1 MANRLEVE
9 IGAKIK
15 DFEDKILKSIR
26 LTDQLRDRNKDLAKS
41 FKNNKITSKE
51 YYSQMAANKNRIS
64 KITKASNTYQKSIHS
79 LSGGMNVASKSIGD
93 GSSAMLAFSRTVQD
107 APFGMMGISN
117 NITNLTEQFG
127 ALKKRTGSAGGALKA
142 MLRDLSGFGGITL
155 AISLATS
162 AWLMFGDKIMGT
174 KDKVKSLKEE
184 QEKLTESLE
193 NYVLGLGAVEQANLK
208 GDKSAAKKIVKLNL
222 LKKQIEDT
230 TLSNDKRLE
239 GVNELRKIYPAY
251 LKNISDEKALNG
263 GLKTT
268 YDELTTSIMQRSKAT
283 ASMDMMVD
291 NQKKLITLESQL
303 TAEQLK
309 QTELSQKASK
319 LEAIAI
325 DLIANGAKRTETATT
340 KANTAR
346 NKANKSLEETI
357 RLQGE
362 ISKLTQQNVD
372 LSVNIKDVGGI
383 ADAIVPTNTS
393 SEVQK
398 RVDLV
403 GKGLSNSVKGI
414 QDLITNNPL
423 DLSKAIPVDKV
434 NEAFNVNMNAVLLN
448 AQMKAL
454 QFTEGIKQT
463 LGSSFSNTFSQ
474 LGESLGNGL
483 RDVDSVIVGG
493 LGSLL
498 SSMGDY
504 LIQAGTAAVL
514 AGTITKLFGS
524 IQGIG
529 AGLAAIAGG
538 VLLKGIGSSISNFG
552 GAGNGGGN
560 SSNAG
565 SSSSSSGSTSFS
577 GGATASNSG
586 GTYVFEIAGT
596 KLVGVLKNTLD
607 RNKNLG
613 GTLSIT

>member
-9 IGAKIK
+9 IGAEIKELQKKLADAQKNLSSFDKKAASNMGKFSKSTKIA
-15 DFEDKILKSIR
+15 
-26 LTDQLRDRNKDLAKS
+26 TKDLKK
-41 FKNNKITSKE
+41 FDKG
-51 YYSQMAANKNRIS
+51 AAN
-64 KITKASNTYQKSIHS
+64 
-79 LSGGMNVASKSIGD
+79 

-127 ALKKRTGSAGGALKA
+127 ALKTRTGSAGGALKA

-193 NYVLGLGAVEQANLK
+193 NYVLGLETVEQANLK

-230 TLSNDKRLE
+230 TLSNDKRLD
-239 GVNELRKIYPAY
+239 GVNELRKIYPSY
-251 LKNISDEKALNG
+251 LKNITDEKALNG

-268 YDELTTSIMQRSKAT
+268 YDQLTTSIMQRAKAT

-303 TAEQLK
+303 TKELEK
-309 QTELSQKASK
+309 QEIARRANESNAKQAKNYKLASTELKAYGLAFIES
-319 LEAIAI
+319 
-325 DLIANGAKRTETATT
+325 
-340 KANTAR
+340 
-346 NKANKSLEETI
+346 NKIYNKSLEDTK

-362 ISKLTQQNVD
+362 ISKITKQNVD

-393 SEVQK
+393 DKVRK
-398 RVDLV
+398 TVTAV
-403 GKGLSNSVKGI
+403 GVGLSNSLNGI
-414 QDLITNNPL
+414 QDLITTNPL
-423 DLSKAIPVDKV
+423 DLSQAIPVDTV

-463 LGSSFSNTFSQ
+463 LGSSFANTFSQ

-483 RDVDSVIVGG
+483 KGVDSIIVGG

-524 IQGIG
+524 IAGVG
-529 AGLAAIAGG
+529 AGFAAIAGG
-538 VLLKGIGSSISNFG
+538 VLLKGLGSSISNFG
-552 GAGNGGGN
+552 GAGGGGGN
-560 SSNAG
+560 TSNAG
-565 SSSSSSGSTSFS
+565 SSSSSSGSSSFS
-577 GGATASNSG
+577 GGASASNSG

>member
-9 IGAKIK
+9 IGADIK
-15 DFEDKILKSIR
+15 EMQKKLGDVQKSLSSFDKKAASNMGKFSKS
-26 LTDQLRDRNKDLAKS
+26 TKTATKDLKK
-41 FKNNKITSKE
+41 FDKG
-51 YYSQMAANKNRIS
+51 AAS
-64 KITKASNTYQKSIHS
+64 
-79 LSGGMNVASKSIGD
+79 

-127 ALKKRTGSAGGALKA
+127 ALKARTGSAGGALKA

-184 QEKLTESLE
+184 QDKLNESLE
-193 NYVLGLGAVEQANLK
+193 NYVLGLETVEQANLK
-208 GDKSAAKKIVKLNL
+208 GQQSATKELTRLRL
-222 LKKQIEDT
+222 LKNQVENG
-230 TLSNDKRLE
+230 TLSLNKRKGAIE
-239 GVNELRKIYPAY
+239 ELRKKYPEY
-251 LKNISDEKALNG
+251 LKNMSDEKMLNG
-263 GLKTT
+263 GLATT
-268 YDELTTSIMQRSKAT
+268 YNTLTTSILKRAKAT
-283 ASMDMMVD
+283 ASMNAIVK
-291 NQKKLITLESQL
+291 NS
-303 TAEQLK
+303 EQLLVLEDKLLVK
-309 QTELSQKASK
+309 QQELKKEQDRVNLSLAQTTKLAGNNPYAGLAKSGAVAGSK
-319 LEAIAI
+319 LEELKETVKSLKTQVTTLQLSNI
-325 DLIANGAKRTETATT
+325 DLEKNIY
-340 KANTAR
+340 
-346 NKANKSLEETI
+346 
-357 RLQGE
+357 
-362 ISKLTQQNVD
+362 SK
-372 LSVNIKDVGGI
+372 GGLFE
-383 ADAIVPTNTS
+383 DGNCGNDDGKLR
-393 SEVQK
+393 K
-398 RVDLV
+398 RVEAV
-403 GKGLSNSVKGI
+403 GTGLSNSLNGI
-414 QDLITNNPL
+414 QDLITTNPL
-423 DLSKAIPVDKV
+423 DLSQAIPVESV
-434 NEAFNVNMNAVLLN
+434 NEAFNENMNAVLLN

-463 LGSSFSNTFSQ
+463 LGSSFANTFSQ

-483 RDVDSVIVGG
+483 RDVDSIIVGG

-524 IQGIG
+524 IAGIG
-529 AGLAAIAGG
+529 AGFAAIAGG

-552 GAGNGGGN
+552 GAGGGGGN
-560 SSNAG
+560 TSNAG
-565 SSSSSSGSTSFS
+565 TSNTSSGSTSFS
-577 GGATASNSG
+577 GGATATNSG

>member
-9 IGAKIK
+9 IGADIK
-15 DFEDKILKSIR
+15 EMQKKLGDVQKSLSSFDKKAASNMGKFSKS
-26 LTDQLRDRNKDLAKS
+26 TKTATKDLKK
-41 FKNNKITSKE
+41 FDKG
-51 YYSQMAANKNRIS
+51 AAS
-64 KITKASNTYQKSIHS
+64 
-79 LSGGMNVASKSIGD
+79 

-127 ALKKRTGSAGGALKA
+127 ALKARTGSAGGALKA

-184 QEKLTESLE
+184 QDKLNESLD
-193 NYVLGLGAVEQANLK
+193 NYVLGLETVEQANLK
-208 GDKSAAKKIVKLNL
+208 GQQSATKELTRLRL
-222 LKKQIEDT
+222 LKNQVENG
-230 TLSNDKRLE
+230 TLSLNKRKGAIE
-239 GVNELRKIYPAY
+239 ELRKKYPEY
-251 LKNISDEKALNG
+251 LKNMSDEKMLNG
-263 GLKTT
+263 GLATT
-268 YDELTTSIMQRSKAT
+268 YNTLTTSILKRAKAT
-283 ASMDMMVD
+283 ASMNAIVK
-291 NQKKLITLESQL
+291 NS
-303 TAEQLK
+303 EQLLVLEDKLLVK
-309 QTELSQKASK
+309 QQELIKEQDRVNLSLAQTTKLAGNNPYAGLAKSGAVAGSK
-319 LEAIAI
+319 LEELKETVKSLKTQVTTLQLSNI
-325 DLIANGAKRTETATT
+325 DLE
-340 KANTAR
+340 
-346 NKANKSLEETI
+346 
-357 RLQGE
+357 
-362 ISKLTQQNVD
+362 QNID
-372 LSVNIKDVGGI
+372 STGGI

-393 SEVQK
+393 DKVRK
-398 RVDLV
+398 RVEAV
-403 GKGLSNSVKGI
+403 GTGLSNSLNGI
-414 QDLITNNPL
+414 QDLITTNPL
-423 DLSKAIPVDKV
+423 DLSQAIPVEPV
-434 NEAFNVNMNAVLLN
+434 NEAFNENMNAVLLN

-463 LGSSFSNTFSQ
+463 LGSSFANTFSQ

-483 RDVDSVIVGG
+483 RDVDSIIVGG

-524 IQGIG
+524 IAGVG
-529 AGLAAIAGG
+529 AGFAAIAGG

-552 GAGNGGGN
+552 GAGGGGGN
-560 SSNAG
+560 TSNAG
-565 SSSSSSGSTSFS
+565 TSNTSSGSTSFS
-577 GGATASNSG
+577 GGATATNSG

>member
-9 IGAKIK
+9 IGADIK
-15 DFEDKILKSIR
+15 EMQKKLGDVQKSLSSFDKKAASNMGKFSKS
-26 LTDQLRDRNKDLAKS
+26 TKTATKDLKK
-41 FKNNKITSKE
+41 FDKG
-51 YYSQMAANKNRIS
+51 AAS
-64 KITKASNTYQKSIHS
+64 
-79 LSGGMNVASKSIGD
+79 

-127 ALKKRTGSAGGALKA
+127 ALKARTGSAGGALKA

-184 QEKLTESLE
+184 QDKLNESLE
-193 NYVLGLGAVEQANLK
+193 NYVLSLETVEQANLK
-208 GDKSAAKKIVKLNL
+208 GQQSATKELTRLRL
-222 LKKQIEDT
+222 LKNQVENG
-230 TLSNDKRLE
+230 TLSLNKRKGAIE
-239 GVNELRKIYPAY
+239 ELRKKYPEY
-251 LKNISDEKALNG
+251 LKNMSDEKMLNG
-263 GLKTT
+263 GLATT
-268 YDELTTSIMQRSKAT
+268 YNTLTTSILKRAKAT
-283 ASMDMMVD
+283 ASMNAIVK
-291 NQKKLITLESQL
+291 NS
-303 TAEQLK
+303 EQLLVLEDKLLVK
-309 QTELSQKASK
+309 QQELKKEQDRVNLSLAQTTKLAGNNPYAGLAKSGAVAGSK
-319 LEAIAI
+319 LEELKETVKSLKTQVTTLQLSNI
-325 DLIANGAKRTETATT
+325 DLEQNIDSTGGLFEDGNGG
-340 KANTAR
+340 NDD
-346 NKANKSLEETI
+346 
-357 RLQGE
+357 G
-362 ISKLTQQNVD
+362 KLR
-372 LSVNIKDVGGI
+372 
-383 ADAIVPTNTS
+383 
-393 SEVQK
+393 K
-398 RVDLV
+398 RVEAV
-403 GKGLSNSVKGI
+403 GTGLSNSLNGI
-414 QDLITNNPL
+414 QDLITTNPL
-423 DLSKAIPVDKV
+423 DLSQAIPVEPV
-434 NEAFNVNMNAVLLN
+434 NEAFNENMNAVLLN

-463 LGSSFSNTFSQ
+463 LGSSFANTFSQ

-483 RDVDSVIVGG
+483 RNVDSIIVGG

-524 IQGIG
+524 IAGIG
-529 AGLAAIAGG
+529 AGFAAIAGG

-552 GAGNGGGN
+552 GAGGGGGN
-560 SSNAG
+560 TSNAG
-565 SSSSSSGSTSFS
+565 TSNTSSGSTSFS
-577 GGATASNSG
+577 GGATATNSG